1 MKLSSIR
8 IDSARLEG
16 GDWVSDIPGLGDI
29 RLKVRGLGNLDYRRL
44 HAKLVDQVSEADRDE
59 DGAIRPK
66 VLDAI
71 TADLALNTLL
81 VGWDGVEHDDST
93 PEVRM
98 FEPFTPETATRYLTN
113 PDYRAFLVGVIY
125 AADQVAE
132 RAAAKAEVEAK
143 N

>member
-16 GDWVSDIPGLGDI
+16 GDWIGDIPGLPGV
-29 RLKVRGLGNLDYRRL
+29 RLKTRGIGNLDYRRL
-44 HAKLVDQVSEADRDE
+44 HTKLIDQVGAAERDAD
-59 DGAIRPK
+59 GLIVPK

-71 TADLALNTLL
+71 TADLVLNTLL
-81 VGWDGVEHDDST
+81 IGWEGIEAEAST
-93 PEVRM
+93 PEAPVA
-98 FEPFTPETATRYLTN
+98 EPYSLEAATGYLTN
-113 PDYRAFLVGVIY
+113 PDYRAFLVGAVW

-132 RAAAKAEVEAK
+132 RAAAKAEAEAK